1 MSLSRQN
8 TVRQS
13 HRRKN
18 STTASLNLQGRRSPC
33 GAAPEQRS
41 PQGRRSPVFLSY
53 EPSRSGHRSP
63 TERRSPTSSIHV
75 QQQSGHRSPIDY
87 ERRSPLSGIAPPFDR
102 RMSGGTSPDERR
114 TSLQQS
120 IILGRRSPIGFSQGM
135 MIPVTPN
142 RSPTV
147 PIPPITISNPSETI
161 AIIQRQMDS
170 NVESSADERSPP
182 PEKKEKTSVM
192 KEILAFVRKPSKKVT
207 TRTSRF
213 AAAFSRA
220 ESTSGSPLLR
230 QSTFSS
236 SPTASSRAAKSA
248 VTKQMS
254 EVSLEPKMSLRF
266 RRLASTTKLTLRL
279 RRSDTDKKSGKDKK
293 SSGDDI
299 SDVESIT
306 DVRAVEKLGAK
317 PSLGSTNGGLSF
329 ELENVHFEKVGD
341 SYIKH
346 EQIREETIEES
357 SPIKSAGLEKPSND
371 DMLDPQRVGASG
383 KTPLEEETER
393 IEELK
398 RSLLSLLP
406 PVEGSVDDTS
416 QEAAEAIERAEAEFI
431 LQKPQVPATTKMQ
444 CPTFEIEPP
453 SRRAS
458 FDPPRSP
465 YLENLRSPGGKGDD
479 ANGIRRD
486 SGADSFEIIDT
497 DRNRESSFED
507 RYSSIDTSFD
517 ISRYH
522 STSYEDQT
530 SSFEMMEATPGDKR
544 SPFDLR
550 KSSIELVDVET
561 FHQRSCGSSDG
572 RKSSLETHFDY
583 TQPHGMAKHFH
594 SRKHPH
600 HHRGGPG
607 RSRSPLSQQTSS
619 NYSSRDSYD
628 SGSEPIM
635 QKRLSGP
642 RSPFADP
649 TRQHFPLPPRSPC
662 IGVDSEPFLCMDQRC
677 ASIFEPRPPRTSS
690 PYLTCSTSGSEF
702 EAPSPRRASSVSPKH
717 TFTFRIVLKKVES
730 SPDDICPSREPR
742 RSRGDKHKRRDSRRK
757 RLLDTGKSF

>member
-18 STTASLNLQGRRSPC
+18 SMTASLNLQGRRSPC
-33 GAAPEQRS
+33 GTAPEQRS

-53 EPSRSGHRSP
+53 EQSRSGHRSP
-63 TERRSPTSSIHV
+63 TDRRSPTSSIHV

-87 ERRSPLSGIAPPFDR
+87 EKRSPISGVAPPLDR
-102 RMSGGTSPDERR
+102 KMSGGISPDERR

-120 IILGRRSPIGFSQGM
+120 LILGRRSPIGFSQGM
-135 MIPVTPN
+135 MIPLTPS
-142 RSPTV
+142 RSPTL

-161 AIIQRQMDS
+161 AIIQRQIDS
-170 NVESSADERSPP
+170 TVESSADEKSPP
-182 PEKKEKTSVM
+182 PVERKEKTSVM
-192 KEILAFVRKPSKKVT
+192 REILAFVRKPSKKVT

-236 SPTASSRAAKSA
+236 APTASSRAAKSA

-254 EVSLEPKMSLRF
+254 EVSLEPKMSQRF
-266 RRLASTTKLTLRL
+266 KNLAYTTKLSLRL
-279 RRSDTDKKSGKDKK
+279 RRSDTGSKGKDMKK
-293 SSGDDI
+293 SSGEEA

-306 DVRAVEKLGAK
+306 DVRAVEKLGTK
-317 PSLGSTNGGLSF
+317 PSLSSTNGGLSF
-329 ELENVHFEKVGD
+329 ELENVYFEKVGD

-346 EQIREETIEES
+346 EQIREETLEES
-357 SPIKSAGLEKPSND
+357 SPVKSVSSGEKRTAEGTLE
-371 DMLDPQRVGASG
+371 PQRIGMSG
-383 KTPLEEETER
+383 KSPLEEETER

-406 PVEGSVDDTS
+406 PVEGSVDDAT
-416 QEAAEAIERAEAEFI
+416 QDTTEAVPEFT
-431 LQKPQVPATTKMQ
+431 LEKPQVPATTKMQ

-465 YLENLRSPGGKGDD
+465 YLENLRSPGARGDD
-479 ANGIRRD
+479 ASGVRRD
-486 SGADSFEIIDT
+486 SGADSFEIVDT

-544 SPFDLR
+544 SPYDLR

-561 FHQRSCGSSDG
+561 FQQRSGGSSDG

-583 TQPHGMAKHFH
+583 TLPHGMAKHFH
-594 SRKHPH
+594 SRKHYHQQRAAMP
-600 HHRGGPG
+600 RP
-607 RSRSPLSQQTSS
+607 RSPLSQQTSS

-628 SGSEPIM
+628 SASEPLA
-635 QKRLSGP
+635 QKRLSGS

-649 TRQHFPLPPRSPC
+649 TRQHFPLPARSPC
-662 IGVDSEPFLCMDQRC
+662 TGVDGEPFLCMDHRC
-677 ASIFEPRPPRTSS
+677 AAIFEPRPPRTSS
-690 PYLTCSTSGSEF
+690 PYLTTSSGSEF
-702 EAPSPRRASSVSPKH
+702 EPPSPRRASSVSPKH

-730 SPDDICPSREPR
+730 SPDDLCPTREPR
-742 RSRGDKHKRRDSRRK
+742 RSRVDRHKRRDSRRK
-757 RLLDTGKSF
+757 RLMDTGKSF